1 MIGSALLQLT
11 EYPAGEYAG
20 QKMFVVSTDR
30 VSVGSSVAADWPL
43 ASNEEDSEG
52 VYFTLERQG
61 LSYFITPGE
70 ASQITLNGRQLL
82 FMRSTKIVDGD
93 VVRASGYSFLFSC
106 EVTEPASAEILGSED
121 DSEIMFDPASLSG
134 DHDLK
139 DSFTL
144 GKSPVDYLEDD
155 DLVTLIRRDKH
166 KLGEGSEFSDLERKI
181 DLVLDGIQDQR
192 RQQQDMM
199 RVVDRATVEFIKEFS
214 PEMLEDI
221 IGESKAYSFGKHWR
235 SYKKFYQKRS
245 DSGYFVRQ
253 YRAILLE
260 CLQQK

>member
-1 MIGSALLQLT
+1 
-11 EYPAGEYAG
+11 
-20 QKMFVVSTDR
+20 
-30 VSVGSSVAADWPL
+30 
-43 ASNEEDSEG
+43 
-52 VYFTLERQG
+52 
-61 LSYFITPGE
+61 
-70 ASQITLNGRQLL
+70 
-82 FMRSTKIVDGD
+82 
-93 VVRASGYSFLFSC
+93 
-106 EVTEPASAEILGSED
+106 
-121 DSEIMFDPASLSG
+121 
-134 DHDLK
+134 
-139 DSFTL
+139 
-144 GKSPVDYLEDD
+144 
-155 DLVTLIRRDKH
+155 
-166 KLGEGSEFSDLERKI
+166 LGEGSEFSDLERKI